1 MKLKYLT
8 NVLENLAPAQYQM
21 SFDNSGLLVGHPE
34 DQVEKVL
41 CTLDVTDEV
50 MDEAQD
56 IGADC
61 IVAHHPLIFQS
72 LKRITG
78 QTPTERLVVRAIRHG
93 IAVYGIH
100 TNLDQ
105 VAWGVND
112 RLAQAIGLTDTQIL
126 KPEKHTLKKLVT
138 FCPDMNANDGT
149 YYPGAIRQA
158 LFDAGAGQI
167 GSYDQS
173 SFNAE
178 GKGTFRAP
186 ENSQPFVGNQSRMH
200 VQDEVRIE
208 TVFPAP
214 QQGAVIKALTGA
226 HPYEEVA
233 YDVYPLDNTF
243 KAVGAGMIG
252 HLPEPREEMA
262 FLQELKRNLNAPGI
276 RHTALTGQPVQKVA
290 ICGGAGRFTLP
301 DAIKQGADALVTSDF
316 KYHDFFD
323 VDQHLLLAD
332 IGHYESEQFTPE
344 LLYNH
349 IGSQLPE
356 VTAAISACN
365 TNPIH
370 YL

>member
-1 MKLKYLT
+1 MKLKYLCYA
-8 NVLENLAPAQYQM
+8 LEDLAPTAYQM

-41 CTLDVTDEV
+41 CSLDITDEV
-50 MDEAQD
+50 LDEAQD
-56 IGADC
+56 LKADC
-61 IVAHHPLIFQS
+61 IVAHHPLIFNS
-72 LKRITG
+72 LKRLTG
-78 QTPTERLVVRAIRHG
+78 QTPTERLVIRAIRSG
-93 IAVYGIH
+93 IAVYAIH

-105 VAWGVND
+105 VAWGVNH
-112 RLAQAIGLTDTQIL
+112 RLSEAIGLTNTRIL
-126 KPEKHTLKKLVT
+126 KPEQHTLKKLVT
-138 FCPDMNANDGT
+138 FCPDMNADNGS
-149 YYPGAIRQA
+149 YYPGVIRQA

-167 GSYDQS
+167 GAYDQS

-186 ENSQPFVGNQSRMH
+186 EDAQPFVGKQARMH

-208 TVFPAP
+208 TVFPSHL
-214 QQGAVIKALTGA
+214 QSAVVKALISA

-243 KAVGAGMIG
+243 NAIGAGMIG
-252 HLPEPREEMA
+252 ELPEATEEMT
-262 FLQELKRNLNAPGI
+262 FLQTLKQNLQAKGI

-290 ICGGAGRFTLP
+290 VCGGAGRFTLD
-301 DAIKQGADALVTSDF
+301 DAIRQGADALVTADF

-332 IGHYESEQFTPE
+332 VGHYESEQFTPE
-344 LLYNH
+344 LLYYH
-349 IGSQLPE
+349 IERQLPGIT
-356 VTAAISACN
+356 VAISACN